1 MQHYFREDG
10 GTVGNEELNLT
21 TLGNLFKQELAETPS
36 IAHMAGFKFMPSET
50 PEIFRLFFRHICQCG
65 GAALFTLEISKKK
78 TLREIKDSIPA
89 LVEKLKQQKQTFAN
103 LSCKTHQVMSN
114 GGQNIP
120 KQ

>member
-1 MQHYFREDG
+1 MG
-10 GTVGNEELNLT
+10 SEELNLN
-21 TLGNLFKQELAETPS
+21 TLGNLFKRELADTPS
-36 IAHMAGFKFMPSET
+36 ITHMAGFKFMPSET

-78 TLREIKDSIPA
+78 TLGEIMVSIPA
-89 LVEKLKQQKQTFAN
+89 LVGKLKQNKETFTN

-120 KQ
+120 NNTNFTA